1 MFARE
6 KRGEKVV
13 PACDIGRKRTVGKR
27 PSVRTRSLWLPGA
40 SKTLDFEMPPDSP
53 DRDTLSH
60 HTPEVQDCLDDALL
74 AAAAAHSS
82 GVAAV
87 QLPDLPP
94 TMGAPDDDS
103 TLPGTSSAGL
113 PPDVWKAKQPSL
125 RRKFI

>member
-1 MFARE
+1 MFA
-6 KRGEKVV
+6 GEK
-13 PACDIGRKRTVGKR
+13 PSFGREIGGEKGRPRAIQESTLGKR

-53 DRDTLSH
+53 DRDAFSH

-103 TLPGTSSAGL
+103 TLPG
-113 PPDVWKAKQPSL
+113 L
-125 RRKFI
+125 RAVERASN